1 MTRYIVSIKFVHKPT
16 ITTQLDIFEAIKKL
30 GTFSIQDQK
39 DQVYVLEFKSK
50 FTQDWIEERLKDL
63 AGPAKLFNYT
73 VCRFD

>member
-1 MTRYIVSIKFVHKPT
+1 MTCYIVSIKFVNKPA

-39 DQVYVLEFKSK
+39 DQVYILEFKSE
-50 FTQDWIEERLKDL
+50 FTQVWLEERLKDL
-63 AGPAKLFNYT
+63 AGPAEVFNYT

>member
-1 MTRYIVSIKFVHKPT
+1 MSRYIVSIKFINKPT

-30 GTFSIQDQK
+30 GTFSVQDQK
-39 DQVYVLEFKSK
+39 DRVYILEFKSE
-50 FTQDWIEERLKDL
+50 FTLDGMEERLKEL